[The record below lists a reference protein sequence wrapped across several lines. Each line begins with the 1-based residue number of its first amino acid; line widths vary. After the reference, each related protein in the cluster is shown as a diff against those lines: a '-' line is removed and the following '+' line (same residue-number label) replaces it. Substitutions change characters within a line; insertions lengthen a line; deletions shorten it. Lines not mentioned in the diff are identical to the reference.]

1 MASFI
6 FNTTRQPRNGK
17 RERKTVSSAVVQLT
31 PSAYT
36 ISATAGLNK
45 DSFGDKLPSAAVLQ
59 VFTDIVC
66 WTIDG
71 TAPVAGSVGYESG
84 PGDFIYLDSL
94 QKVKEFR
101 AIRKTTDA
109 AVDVTYLY
117 GN

>member
-6 FNTTRQPRNGK
+6 FNTTRQPRSGK
-17 RERKTVSSAVVQLT
+17 RERKTVSSAAVQLT
-31 PSAYT
+31 ATAYT
-36 ISATAGLNK
+36 ISATAAANQYAN
-45 DSFGDKLPSAAVLQ
+45 SDKLPSAAVLQ
-59 VFTDIVC
+59 VFTDIII

-71 TAPVAGSVGYESG
+71 TTPAAVTGFESG
-84 PGDFIYLDSL
+84 PGDFIYLDSF

-109 AVDVTYLY
+109 AVEAVYLY